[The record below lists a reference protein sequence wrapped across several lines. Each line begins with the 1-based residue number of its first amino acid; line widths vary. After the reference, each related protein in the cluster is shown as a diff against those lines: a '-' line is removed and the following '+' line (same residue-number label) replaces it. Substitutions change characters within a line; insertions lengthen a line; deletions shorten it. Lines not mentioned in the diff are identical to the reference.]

1 MMISRHCVTGG
12 RVLLKDGWSATAAL
26 TIADGVIASV
36 DGDEIGGRVW
46 DATGLLVLPGVIDIH
61 GDAFERQI
69 MPRPGVHF
77 DLGLALRDTDRQ
89 LIANG
94 VTTAFHAVT
103 WSFEPGLRGT
113 ENARA
118 LVEALDRLRPH
129 LSADARLHLR
139 WETFNLDAVPQV
151 LEWLDGGKVNFLA
164 FNDHTPPMMKR
175 LDSPKHMNRYAER
188 SGLEADAFAALLT
201 AVWARRDEV
210 PGAIERLAARAKAA
224 GVPMASHDDDS
235 PATRAAFRALGCA
248 VAEFPLTTETFD
260 AAHHAGDHI
269 VMGAPNVVRGG
280 SHLSGV
286 SASEMV
292 GRRICTV
299 LASDYYYPALIQA
312 AFRIANDGVAP
323 LEVAWALISANPAAA
338 TGLHDRGALAPGMRA
353 DFILVDDKIPS
364 APRVVA
370 TFVAGEPVFMDRAA
384 VARLQPAKEKSHAA

>member
-1 MMISRHCVTGG
+1 MTRHNVRGG
-12 RVLLKDGWSATAAL
+12 RVLLKDGWSADGTLAVAE
-26 TIADGVIASV
+26 GVIASV
-36 DGDEIGGRVW
+36 EPGDHPGQTW
-46 DATGLLVLPGVIDIH
+46 DATGLLVLPGVVDIH

-69 MPRPGVHF
+69 MPRPGVQF
-77 DLGLALRDTDRQ
+77 DLDLALRDTDRQ

-103 WSFEPGLRGT
+103 WSFEPGLRGA

-118 LVEALDRLRPH
+118 LVKALDRLRPQ

-139 WETFNLDAVPQV
+139 WETFNLAAEPEI
-151 LEWLDGGKVNFLA
+151 LRWIDGGEIDFLA
-164 FNDHTPPMMKR
+164 FNDHTPPMMNR
-175 LDSPKHMNRYAER
+175 LDSPKHMQRYAER
-188 SGLEADAFAALLT
+188 SGLDADAFAALLT
-201 AVWARRDEV
+201 SVWARRDEV
-210 PGAIERLAARAKAA
+210 PGAIERLASRAKAA

-235 PATRAAFRALGCA
+235 PATRAAFRAMGCA
-248 VAEFPLTTETFD
+248 VAEFPLTRETFD
-260 AAHHAGDHI
+260 AAHHAGDPI

-312 AFRIANDGVAP
+312 AFRLAHDGVAP
-323 LEVAWALISANPAAA
+323 LEEAWALISTNPAVA
-338 TGLHDRGALAPGMRA
+338 TGLRDRGALAPGMRA
-353 DFILVDDKIPS
+353 DFILVDDQIPGQ
-364 APRVVA
+364 PRVVA